1 MKRKT
6 VFGVCDA
13 YLETK
18 IVVSIVPVIDDSRI
32 QSLKEKKE
40 DKHYICLPVICNT
53 MVNQKHCNVEQ
64 YTPVCIFDSWVNWD

>member
-32 QSLKEKKE
+32 QSLKEKNE
-40 DKHYICLPVICNT
+40 DKTLYLLTCN
-53 MVNQKHCNVEQ
+53 MQ
-64 YTPVCIFDSWVNWD
+64 YYGKSKAL